1 VTDKPYKPLVS
12 VVMNCYNGEKYVQ
25 ESISSLI
32 SQIYDNWELI
42 FYDNVSSDN
51 SLKIAKSF
59 SDKRIHIYSSKV
71 HLPLSKAR
79 KEAIEFTKGTWL
91 SFLDTDDLWM
101 SDKLEKQI
109 NEINKNLSENQP
121 IDLIFGPCEV
131 FSKHSTR
138 IKNNNNLSG
147 ELFSDLL
154 SGNYEINWPTV
165 MFSKEAYTKLGG
177 FSDKYKLTYDY
188 DFLLRIASKFN
199 YSFLSLSLAR
209 YRLHESN
216 LSKIYF
222 RQMLLELIEIV
233 SIYLPSKLASERL
246 LEFKIRYSLLLLK
259 ELKFKEFTTY
269 AQDLSFLL
277 FLKYLSNKLKHLLK

>member
-1 VTDKPYKPLVS
+1 MNAQPLVS

-32 SQIYDNWELI
+32 SQVYDNWELI
-42 FYDNVSSDN
+42 FYNNVSSDN
-51 SLKIAKSF
+51 SLNIAKSF

-79 KEAIEFTKGTWL
+79 KEAVELTKGTWL

-109 NEINKNLSENQP
+109 NEINKNLTENQP
-121 IDLIFGPCEV
+121 IHLIFGPCEV
-131 FSKHSTR
+131 FSKNSTK
-138 IKNNNNLSG
+138 IKDVNLSG
-147 ELFSDLL
+147 ELFSELL
-154 SGNYEINWPTV
+154 SGNYEISWPTV

-233 SIYLPSKLASERL
+233 SVYLPSKLASERL

-259 ELKFKEFTTY
+259 ELKFKEFMTY

>member
-1 VTDKPYKPLVS
+1 
-12 VVMNCYNGEKYVQ
+12 MNCYNGEKYVQ

-32 SQIYDNWELI
+32 SQVYDNWELI
-42 FYDNVSSDN
+42 FYNNVSSDN
-51 SLKIAKSF
+51 SLNIAKSF
-59 SDKRIHIYSSKV
+59 SDKRIHIYSSKI

-131 FSKHSTR
+131 FSKNSTR

-147 ELFSDLL
+147 ELFSELL
-154 SGNYEINWPTV
+154 SGNYEISWPTV

-177 FSDKYKLTYDY
+177 FSDKY
-188 DFLLRIASKFN
+188 S
-199 YSFLSLSLAR
+199 
-209 YRLHESN
+209 
-216 LSKIYF
+216 
-222 RQMLLELIEIV
+222 
-233 SIYLPSKLASERL
+233 
-246 LEFKIRYSLLLLK
+246 
-259 ELKFKEFTTY
+259 
-269 AQDLSFLL
+269 
-277 FLKYLSNKLKHLLK
+277 